1 MKFGGQNSSFE
12 ALGSGMTC
20 DTKHVTKACRRAG
33 LILTLSS
40 LESKLDNNYPMN
52 VTQWTSLPI
61 RTLFTLHGIE
71 PYLVHVLGEN
81 KTLVPI

>member
-20 DTKHVTKACRRAG
+20 DTKHVTKACLRAG

-40 LESKLDNNYPMN
+40 LENKLDNDYHMN
-52 VTQWTSLPI
+52 VTQWHLLI
-61 RTLFTLHGIE
+61 RTLFKSTWS
-71 PYLVHVLGEN
+71 
-81 KTLVPI
+81 